1 MTGNTEFDIFVIEM
15 YQQYKDE
22 KLEYE
27 GLTPNVLLTQEAYFA
42 NNYAWLKQQFKETH
56 NG

>member
-1 MTGNTEFDIFVIEM
+1 MTGNTDFDIFVAEM

-27 GLTPNVLLTQEAYFA
+27 GLTANALLTQEAYFA
-42 NNYAWLKQQFKETH
+42 SNYAWLKQTFKETH

>member
-27 GLTPNVLLTQEAYFA
+27 GLVPHALLTQEAYFA
-42 NNYAWLKQQFKETH
+42 KNYAWLKQLFKETH